1 MAKILATE
9 IRVGN
14 LLELDKRV
22 WRVLKSYHVHVG
34 GRGGAYMQIEIKDI
48 ETGQK
53 RNERLSTDDR
63 VERPFIDR
71 RAMTYSYQDGDSYVF
86 MDNETY
92 EQLTLNADFLEG
104 QTGYLLPNQQVEIN
118 FHNGRAIGIQLP
130 TTVVLEVVETE
141 PGIKNASATTSF
153 KPARLETGISV
164 QVPPFV
170 NAGEKVRVNTDDGSY
185 IERA

>member
-71 RAMTYSYQDGDSYVF
+71 RAMTYSYQDGEAYVF

-92 EQLTLNADFLEG
+92 EQLSLGADFLEG
-104 QTGYLLPNQQVEIN
+104 QTGYLLPNLQVEIN

-130 TTVVLEVVETE
+130 TTVILEVVDTD
-141 PGIKNASATTSF
+141 PGIKNATATTSF
-153 KPARLETGISV
+153 KPAALETGISV

-170 NAGEKVRVNTDDGSY
+170 NIGEKIRVNTDDGSY